1 MALSIE
7 AARGLGGAR
16 VDLELRHLRV
26 LCAIADAGS
35 VARAGA
41 VLGYSQQALSAQ
53 VHRIEQF
60 FGRAVFERSPA
71 GVKPTA
77 YGLEILARAR
87 DVLAR
92 VDAIRRIPEDPASST
107 RVLRLAA
114 TNSPVLAGMVAR
126 ISEQMPDVALTV
138 NSVYSSSE
146 IVEQLERGDLDAGI
160 AADYPGLEL
169 RHSEAIAH
177 RGIATEPTF
186 VALPTHHRH
195 RRSLQ
200 VELAGLADEAWFL
213 TPDDGAGWPGVFYT
227 ACEAAGFKPVKV
239 HEFLGDSRQLQG
251 MIAAGLGISPVQ
263 ATFPVAAGVVVKA
276 LTGTPLWCRYVLA
289 WRRDSVPD
297 VLAEAMF
304 AATHATYRRLIA
316 QSPHFQAWSLRTY
329 KTSSS

>member
-1 MALSIE
+1 MPVE
-7 AARGLGGAR
+7 
-16 VDLELRHLRV
+16 LELRHLRV

-53 VHRIEQF
+53 LSRIEQF

-71 GVKPTA
+71 GVKPTG

-87 DVLAR
+87 DVVAR
-92 VDAIRRIPEDPASST
+92 VDAIRRMPEEGPSST

-126 ISEQMPDVALTV
+126 VSEQMPDVALTV
-138 NSVYSSSE
+138 NSVYASSE
-146 IVEQLERGDLDAGI
+146 IVEQLESGELDAAI
-160 AADYPGLEL
+160 AADYPGSEL
-169 RHSEAIAH
+169 RHSRAVAH

-186 VALPTHHRH
+186 VALPARHRH
-195 RRSLQ
+195 RQSLQ
-200 VELAGLADEAWFL
+200 VELADLADEAWFL
-213 TPDDGAGWPGVFYT
+213 TPDDGAGWPGVFYA
-227 ACEAAGFKPVKV
+227 ACEAAGFKPMKV
-239 HEFLGDSRQLQG
+239 HEFLGDQKQLQG

-263 ATFPVAAGVVVKA
+263 ATFPAAAGLVVKA
-276 LTGTPLWCRYVLA
+276 LTGTPLWCRYALA

-297 VLAEAMF
+297 VLAEALF
-304 AATHATYRRLIA
+304 AATQGAYRELIA

-329 KTSSS
+329 KTSRS